1 MAVHLVVGA
10 GPVGSSIARLLLERG
25 ETVRVATRRGSG
37 PEGSE
42 RLTLDA
48 AHAPAL
54 AAAAAGAVAIYN
66 CVNPPYHRWPTDWPP
81 IAGSLV
87 TAAEAGGAVLVT
99 AGNLYPYGQVTGPMV
114 EGMPDSSTGTKGR
127 VRAEMTRQAMEAHR
141 AGRIRAVEVRAG
153 DYLGGDGMLSAIV
166 VPALLQGRT
175 AMVPA
180 DLDAPHTWTNVED
193 VARLM
198 VTVAAGEQAWGRIWH
213 VPSAPPAS
221 VREIS
226 QIAAD
231 RLGKPLKLR
240 AMPYR
245 LLWVAGVFN
254 AFVRELRETQHQFRA
269 PYVMDSQDAQR
280 TFGLRPIPLAD
291 SVALDLTRSAPAVTQ
306 AAQAV

>member
-10 GPVGSSIARLLLERG
+10 GPVGSTIARLLLERG
-25 ETVRVATRRGSG
+25 ENVRVATRRGFG

-48 AHAPAL
+48 ADAPAL
-54 AAAAAGAVAIYN
+54 AAAATGAMAIYN
-66 CVNPPYHRWPTDWPP
+66 CVNPPYNRWPTDWPP
-81 IAGSLV
+81 IADALIS
-87 TAAEAGGAVLVT
+87 AAEVSGAVLVT
-99 AGNLYPYGQVTGPMV
+99 AGNLYPYGEVTRPMV
-114 EGMPDSSTGTKGR
+114 EGLPDSSTGTKGR
-127 VRAEMTRQAMEAHR
+127 VRAEMTRGTMGAHR

-166 VPALLQGRT
+166 VPALLKGRT

-198 VTVAAGEQAWGRIWH
+198 VTVAADEQAWGRIWH
-213 VPSAPPAS
+213 VPSARPAS

-231 RLGKPLKLR
+231 QLGKPLKLR
-240 AMPYR
+240 AMPYPM
-245 LLWVAGVFN
+245 LWLAGVFN

-269 PYVMDSQDAQR
+269 PYVMDSQEAQR
-280 TFGLRPIPLAD
+280 TFGLRPAPLAD
-291 SVALDLTRSAPAVTQ
+291 SVALDLTRSAPAVIRARQ
-306 AAQAV
+306 GV